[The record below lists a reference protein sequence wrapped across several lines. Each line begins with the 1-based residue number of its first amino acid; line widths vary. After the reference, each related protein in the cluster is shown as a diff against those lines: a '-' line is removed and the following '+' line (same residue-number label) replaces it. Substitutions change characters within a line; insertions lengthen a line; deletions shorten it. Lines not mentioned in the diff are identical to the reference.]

1 MNMSVSRNQSRLANE
16 FAQEGNLAE
25 ALRAQRKAVALAPE
39 SDRYLF
45 GLAEMYARAGSTPS
59 ALATLTL
66 AIDRN
71 SDYRARAADSDAFA
85 GIRGNADFQRLV
97 GGGR

>member
-1 MNMSVSRNQSRLANE
+1 
-16 FAQEGNLAE
+16 
-25 ALRAQRKAVALAPE
+25 VALAPE

-45 GLAEMYARAGSTPS
+45 GLAELYARAGSNPS

-71 SDYRARAADSDAFA
+71 PDYRTRATNSDAFA
-85 GIRGNADFQRLV
+85 GIRSNAEFQRLV
-97 GGGR
+97 RGGM